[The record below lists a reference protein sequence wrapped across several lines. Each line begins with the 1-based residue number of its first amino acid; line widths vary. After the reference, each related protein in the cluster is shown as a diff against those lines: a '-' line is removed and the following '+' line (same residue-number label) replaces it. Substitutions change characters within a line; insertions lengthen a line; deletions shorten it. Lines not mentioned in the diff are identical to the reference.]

1 MRAKRLVVQFQP
13 RRLPGSERT
22 LVSALRTLAER
33 EATFVS
39 LVEGIDQV
47 PWVNANFETSD
58 LAGLWR
64 RLRES
69 LATAGLLEGTI
80 VTCEGERG
88 WDDYLLLHH
97 FDHGQRLGQLK

>member
-1 MRAKRLVVQFQP
+1 M
-13 RRLPGSERT
+13 
-22 LVSALRTLAER
+22 
-33 EATFVS
+33 
-39 LVEGIDQV
+39 
-47 PWVNANFETSD
+47 NANFETSD

-88 WDDYLLLHH
+88 WVFEEEEKTITEGLRVDTEGLRWSFPGVVTPAWRMVPEPFAS
-97 FDHGQRLGQLK
+97 FDQRPPRCRRHERP